1 MLEFSLQH
9 KAVVLKDNDF
19 QKFVEWATSNEI
31 SFQEVSTDSDANEL
45 YQWLPSEAEKEYES
59 SWEASGG
66 C

>member
-9 KAVVLKDNDF
+9 KAVVLKDDDF
-19 QKFVEWATSNEI
+19 KKFVEWATSNEI

-45 YQWLPSEAEKEYES
+45 YQWLPSDSEKEYES
-59 SWEASGG
+59 SWEDSG

>member
-9 KAVVLKDNDF
+9 KAVVLKENDF

-31 SFQEVSTDSDANEL
+31 SFQEITTDSDANEL
-45 YQWLPSEAEKEYES
+45 YSWLPSSVEEEFES
-59 SWEASGG
+59 SWEDSG